1 LYVFRDD
8 KTEEKITLGS
18 VERRKEFRILV
29 EEFKTIINQLSFDRI
44 NAEDVKI
51 CGIKQEFFKV
61 KYLIDTN
68 GCIRVTYK
76 EVLAL
81 LNNMKIQVSSLPN
94 SAISSGA
101 PISSKSTLVK
111 KTASGSVSTK
121 TSTTVSGT

>member
-51 CGIKQEFFKV
+51 CGIKQ
-61 KYLIDTN
+61 
-68 GCIRVTYK
+68 
-76 EVLAL
+76 
-81 LNNMKIQVSSLPN
+81 
-94 SAISSGA
+94 
-101 PISSKSTLVK
+101 
-111 KTASGSVSTK
+111 
-121 TSTTVSGT
+121 

>member
-1 LYVFRDD
+1 MGYLYVFKDD

-29 EEFKTIINQLSFDRI
+29 EEFKTIINQLSFERI

-61 KYLIDTN
+61 KYSIDSN

-76 EVLAL
+76 DVLAM
-81 LNNMKIQVSSLPN
+81 LNNIKIQVSSLPT
-94 SAISSGA
+94 SSIASGA
-101 PISSKSTLVK
+101 SMSKSI
-111 KTASGSVSTK
+111 
-121 TSTTVSGT
+121 